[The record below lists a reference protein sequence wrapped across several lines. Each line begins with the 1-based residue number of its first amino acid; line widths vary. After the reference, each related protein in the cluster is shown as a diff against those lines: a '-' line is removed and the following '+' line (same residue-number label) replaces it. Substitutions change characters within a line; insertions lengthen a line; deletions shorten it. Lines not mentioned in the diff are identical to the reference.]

1 MNDKQIRIA
10 LRNKVFRHY
19 RLTPSAL
26 VLEEVGIRHGAA
38 RVDFLVVNGLLHG
51 FELKSDRDNLSRLEN
66 QIQIF
71 SSTLDRVTLVV
82 GYRLVDKALRMV
94 PEWWGVKL
102 ANLGKR
108 GAIHF
113 RDART
118 PKNNPCV
125 EKEAVVK
132 LLWQDQALQVLEEL
146 GADVGVGVSAA
157 VSLLLRVE
165 RMKWSVKSLFIS
177 HFNSSLQKFRRIAGD
192 AFFQFPC
199 LAIERF
205 KFFGQ
210 CLELFHKVSI
220 AHFHTRR
227 HTNVTAW
234 VQAPALRLNFLPGS
248 DLAQPRHVGI
258 LQLWEF
264 FFQHLL
270 AVT

>member
-1 MNDKQIRIA
+1 MNDKQIRVA

-71 SSTLDRVTLVV
+71 SSTLDRMTLVV

-146 GADVGVGVSAA
+146 GADVGVRSKTRKEIYARLAECADLDLIRAKV
-157 VSLLLRVE
+157 R
-165 RMKWSVKSLFIS
+165 
-177 HFNSSLQKFRRIAGD
+177 HFLSLQKGPQA
-192 AFFQFPC
+192 A
-199 LAIERF
+199 ERQ
-205 KFFGQ
+205 K
-210 CLELFHKVSI
+210 
-220 AHFHTRR
+220 
-227 HTNVTAW
+227 
-234 VQAPALRLNFLPGS
+234 
-248 DLAQPRHVGI
+248 
-258 LQLWEF
+258 
-264 FFQHLL
+264 
-270 AVT
+270 

>member
-1 MNDKQIRIA
+1 MNDKQIRVA

-71 SSTLDRVTLVV
+71 SSVLDRVTLVV

-146 GADVGVGVSAA
+146 GADVGVRSKTRKEIYAR
-157 VSLLLRVE
+157 LVE
-165 RMKWSVKSLFIS
+165 CADLDLIRAKVR
-177 HFNSSLQKFRRIAGD
+177 HFLSLQKGPQA
-192 AFFQFPC
+192 A
-199 LAIERF
+199 ERQ
-205 KFFGQ
+205 K
-210 CLELFHKVSI
+210 
-220 AHFHTRR
+220 
-227 HTNVTAW
+227 
-234 VQAPALRLNFLPGS
+234 
-248 DLAQPRHVGI
+248 
-258 LQLWEF
+258 
-264 FFQHLL
+264 
-270 AVT
+270 

>member
-146 GADVGVGVSAA
+146 GADVGVRSKTRKEIYARLAECADLDLIRAKV
-157 VSLLLRVE
+157 R
-165 RMKWSVKSLFIS
+165 
-177 HFNSSLQKFRRIAGD
+177 HFLSLQKGPQA
-192 AFFQFPC
+192 A
-199 LAIERF
+199 ERQ
-205 KFFGQ
+205 K
-210 CLELFHKVSI
+210 
-220 AHFHTRR
+220 
-227 HTNVTAW
+227 
-234 VQAPALRLNFLPGS
+234 
-248 DLAQPRHVGI
+248 
-258 LQLWEF
+258 
-264 FFQHLL
+264 
-270 AVT
+270 

>member
-1 MNDKQIRIA
+1 M
-10 LRNKVFRHY
+10 LFR
-19 RLTPSAL
+19 S
-26 VLEEVGIRHGAA
+26 VGIRHGAA

-146 GADVGVGVSAA
+146 GADVGVRSKTRKEIYARLAECADLDLIRAKV
-157 VSLLLRVE
+157 R
-165 RMKWSVKSLFIS
+165 
-177 HFNSSLQKFRRIAGD
+177 HFLSLQKGPQA
-192 AFFQFPC
+192 A
-199 LAIERF
+199 ERQ
-205 KFFGQ
+205 K
-210 CLELFHKVSI
+210 
-220 AHFHTRR
+220 
-227 HTNVTAW
+227 
-234 VQAPALRLNFLPGS
+234 
-248 DLAQPRHVGI
+248 
-258 LQLWEF
+258 
-264 FFQHLL
+264 
-270 AVT
+270 

>member
-1 MNDKQIRIA
+1 MNDKQIRVA

-19 RLTPSAL
+19 RLMPSAL

-71 SSTLDRVTLVV
+71 SSVLDRVTLVV

-146 GADVGVGVSAA
+146 GADAGVRSKTRKEIYARLAECADLDLIRAKV
-157 VSLLLRVE
+157 R
-165 RMKWSVKSLFIS
+165 
-177 HFNSSLQKFRRIAGD
+177 HFLSLQKG
-192 AFFQFPC
+192 
-199 LAIERF
+199 
-205 KFFGQ
+205 
-210 CLELFHKVSI
+210 S
-220 AHFHTRR
+220 
-227 HTNVTAW
+227 
-234 VQAPALRLNFLPGS
+234 QAAE
-248 DLAQPRHVGI
+248 Q
-258 LQLWEF
+258 QK
-264 FFQHLL
+264 
-270 AVT
+270 

>member
-1 MNDKQIRIA
+1 MNDKQIRVA

-146 GADVGVGVSAA
+146 GADVGVRSKTRKEIYARLAECADLDLIRAKV
-157 VSLLLRVE
+157 R
-165 RMKWSVKSLFIS
+165 
-177 HFNSSLQKFRRIAGD
+177 HFLSLQKGPQA
-192 AFFQFPC
+192 A
-199 LAIERF
+199 ERQ
-205 KFFGQ
+205 K
-210 CLELFHKVSI
+210 
-220 AHFHTRR
+220 
-227 HTNVTAW
+227 
-234 VQAPALRLNFLPGS
+234 
-248 DLAQPRHVGI
+248 
-258 LQLWEF
+258 
-264 FFQHLL
+264 
-270 AVT
+270 

>member
-1 MNDKQIRIA
+1 MNDKQIRVA

-71 SSTLDRVTLVV
+71 SSVLDRVTLVV

-146 GADVGVGVSAA
+146 GADVGVRSKTRKEIYARLAECADLDLIRAKV
-157 VSLLLRVE
+157 R
-165 RMKWSVKSLFIS
+165 
-177 HFNSSLQKFRRIAGD
+177 HFLSLQKGPQA
-192 AFFQFPC
+192 A
-199 LAIERF
+199 ERQ
-205 KFFGQ
+205 K
-210 CLELFHKVSI
+210 
-220 AHFHTRR
+220 
-227 HTNVTAW
+227 
-234 VQAPALRLNFLPGS
+234 
-248 DLAQPRHVGI
+248 
-258 LQLWEF
+258 
-264 FFQHLL
+264 
-270 AVT
+270 